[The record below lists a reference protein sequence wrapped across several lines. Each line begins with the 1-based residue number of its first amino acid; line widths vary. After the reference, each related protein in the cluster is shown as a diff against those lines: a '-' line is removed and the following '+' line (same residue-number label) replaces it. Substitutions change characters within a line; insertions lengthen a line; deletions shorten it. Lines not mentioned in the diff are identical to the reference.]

1 MADTGARKADYSKG
15 LGGVTSLQT
24 AQQQVARVQNNVV
37 EIAARSGIGGDEG
50 VALRRLFNSWSEE
63 AQKVVDQIARMVDAL
78 EHNVH
83 SAHKL
88 AQNNQEQIQQLA
100 GATSKGVFQALS

>member
-1 MADTGARKADYSKG
+1 MATGARKADYSKG

-50 VALRRLFNSWSEE
+50 KALTRLFNSWSAE
-63 AQKVVDQIARMVDAL
+63 AEKVVEQIKLMSAAL
-78 EHNVH
+78 QDNVTT
-83 SAHKL
+83 AHKL
-88 AQNNQEQIQQLA
+88 AQHNSQEAEQLTRK
-100 GATSKGVFQALS
+100 TSAGVFQALT